1 MKLSL
6 NSLFFKHLLLINKE
20 GTSLLILGFYLL
32 IVIIS
37 PFASNIINANHVL
50 NSNIIWISLLF
61 SIILTIEN
69 IFNKDFEDGS
79 FDLLYLTKMPLEL
92 IILLKSFIHWIIIGI
107 PLVIITPFL
116 YKIFNITFDYYLII
130 SLCLATFNMI
140 NLTVI
145 CASLTVTIKQRG
157 ILLALITL
165 PLSIPTLIFSFS
177 ISSFIFLF
185 LNLIIVLSI
194 TPLISSFILRLS
206 FE

>member
-1 MKLSL
+1 MKSSF

-37 PFASNIINANHVL
+37 PFASNIINANTLL

-79 FDLLYLTKMPLEL
+79 FDLLYLTKVPLEL
-92 IILLKSFIHWIIIGI
+92 IILSKSFIHWTTIGL
-107 PLVIITPFL
+107 PLIVITPIL
-116 YKIFNITFDYYLII
+116 YKIFNISFDYYLLI
-130 SLCLATFNMI
+130 SLCLSTFNMI

-185 LNLIIVLSI
+185 LNLIIVVSV

>member
-1 MKLSL
+1 MKSSF

-37 PFASNIINANHVL
+37 PFASNIMNANALL

-79 FDLLYLTKMPLEL
+79 LDLLYLTKVPLEL
-92 IILLKSFIHWIIIGI
+92 IIFSKSFIHWVTIGL
-107 PLVIITPFL
+107 PLIVITPIL
-116 YKIFNITFDYYLII
+116 YKIFNIYFDYYLLI
-130 SLCLATFNMI
+130 SLCLSTFNMI

-185 LNLIIVLSI
+185 LNLIIVLSV
-194 TPLISSFILRLS
+194 TPLISSFIVRLS

>member
-1 MKLSL
+1 MKSSF

-37 PFASNIINANHVL
+37 PFASNIINANALL

-79 FDLLYLTKMPLEL
+79 FDLLYLTKVPLEL
-92 IILLKSFIHWIIIGI
+92 IILSKSFIHWATIGF
-107 PLVIITPFL
+107 PLIVITPIL
-116 YKIFNITFDYYLII
+116 YKIFNIYFDYYLLI
-130 SLCLATFNMI
+130 SLCLSTFNMI

-185 LNLIIVLSI
+185 LNLIIVLSV

>member
-1 MKLSL
+1 MKSSF

-37 PFASNIINANHVL
+37 PFASNIINANALL

-79 FDLLYLTKMPLEL
+79 FDLLYLTKVPLEL
-92 IILLKSFIHWIIIGI
+92 LIFSKSFIHWVTIGL
-107 PLVIITPFL
+107 PLIVITPIL
-116 YKIFNITFDYYLII
+116 YKIFNINFDYYLLI
-130 SLCLATFNMI
+130 SLCLSTFNMI

-185 LNLIIVLSI
+185 LNLIIVLSV